1 MFKFLDNWERRIRG
15 KSTTLIEVFVCI
27 GVIVLVIV
35 GIVQIKRI
43 KGMSI
48 SDAFKKADESDLD
61 YDEKKI

>member
-15 KSTTLIEVFVCI
+15 KSTTLSEVFVCI

-48 SDAFKKADESDLD
+48 SDAFKKADASDLD
-61 YDEKKI
+61 YDEKIF

>member
-1 MFKFLDNWERRIRG
+1 MGKKKG
-15 KSTTLIEVFVCI
+15 KSTTLSEVFVCI

-48 SDAFKKADESDLD
+48 SDAFKNADESDLD

>member
-1 MFKFLDNWERRIRG
+1 MFKFLDNWEKKG
-15 KSTTLIEVFVCI
+15 KSTTLSEVFVCI

-48 SDAFKKADESDLD
+48 SDAFKNADESDLD